1 MARIE
6 RSRGGRFKVNN
17 PNLQA
22 GLKQEQIQQQRIID
36 SLKLQQ
42 KQSDARDA
50 QQMKFME
57 KSDINE
63 AQNRKIIQDLED
75 KKFQNRYNAVSKR
88 GTREVENLRGQAD
101 EYRKESEFWQQFTP
115 KLAKDLTTAA
125 EGIYN
130 FADKRYAEQEFAAM
144 MENGEFDILRGIYAE
159 ENKLVDAGLVDK
171 RFEAYQKGDI
181 DLVDYL
187 GNTRRRNSFYLSKLI
202 EDEFKSNF
210 DQYENQFISAAQQG
224 SDPSELFKPENIR
237 SSYNFRGQEIVRIAG
252 LNPKSPAG
260 LAIIKLWDDRGRSRA
275 EELRLQQNLQ
285 ITTDNKDQSLKLFLA
300 DPTQDNF
307 TNFLIDVARV
317 PSTDR
322 NGNISPN
329 IGSTN
334 WRATYELAVQELVG
348 NEKYAGTGGFAKF
361 EEEVLDRLTP
371 GEGSKQTWQQR
382 HPALY
387 EFAQE
392 EYQKQQKIRR
402 EKEQDIS
409 ETNDA
414 NDIIQIDLDIENK
427 TINLDDFS
435 AGGDREKLEARTRTA
450 SAAVRNHIHDVLGY
464 NPKIMDSFG
473 QSELLRKAH
482 RDGDFTGFMFT
493 YRTLTDTQR
502 REFDVFRKDL
512 TDLQEAYGGDYVD
525 DIRKKADEIIA
536 HASGL
541 YTISDR
547 KHPTAFG
554 AVDALEQSYYYH
566 FNNLRGE
573 ENPRT
578 RSDKAW
584 ELAQKP
590 VDERTG
596 MFRTQTPAQG
606 TAGAGQEK
614 TIWLQFSSTDEGS
627 GSLSRSGV
635 EAEILYNNKTPND
648 LISAGTIVDKK
659 TLGRFALDI
668 NSGADNLIYPQSVRD
683 LADLTGIPK
692 RDIMNRVLEVNKY
705 DQRIPADYTSVAMTP
720 KYIKPRHAFANLVR
734 DWYGDDIPVTPYVA
748 AFREN
753 LTGIDAIRFEY
764 DESKDGPLDIAN
776 TIRLGRDFGVFYN
789 PFNNSFIQ
797 R

>member
-36 SLKLQQ
+36 SLRLQQ

-63 AQNRKIIQDLED
+63 AQNRKLIQNLED
-75 KKFQNRYNAVSKR
+75 KKFQNRYDAVSKR

-322 NGNISPN
+322 NGTISPN

-392 EYQKQQKIRR
+392 EYQKQQKLRR

-450 SAAVRNHIHDVLGY
+450 SAAVRTHIHDVLGY

-525 DIRKKADEIIA
+525 DVRKKADEIIA

-566 FNNLRGE
+566 FNNLRDE

-668 NSGADNLIYPQSVRD
+668 NSGADNLLYPQSVRD

-720 KYIKPRHAFANLVR
+720 KYIKPRHAFANIVR
-734 DWYGDDIPVTPYVA
+734 DWYGDDIPVTPFVA

-753 LTGIDAIRFEY
+753 LTGIDAIRFNY
-764 DESKDGPLDIAN
+764 DESLGELDMAN
-776 TIRLGRDFGVFYN
+776 TIRLGRDYGVFYN
-789 PFNNSFIQ
+789 PFTNSFIQ
-797 R
+797 Q

>member
-36 SLKLQQ
+36 SLRLQQ

-63 AQNRKIIQDLED
+63 AQNRKLIQNLED
-75 KKFQNRYNAVSKR
+75 KKFQNRYDAVSKR

-322 NGNISPN
+322 NGAISPN

-392 EYQKQQKIRR
+392 EYQKEQKLRR

-409 ETNDA
+409 DTNDA

-450 SAAVRNHIHDVLGY
+450 SAAVRTHIHDVLGY

-493 YRTLTDTQR
+493 YRSLTDTQR

-525 DIRKKADEIIA
+525 DVRKKADEIIA

-541 YTISDR
+541 NSISDR
-547 KHPTAFG
+547 KHPTAFA

-566 FNNLRGE
+566 FNNLRDE
-573 ENPRT
+573 ENARI

-590 VDERTG
+590 VDDRLG
-596 MFRTQTPAQG
+596 MFRTQSAAEG

-614 TIWLQFSSTDEGS
+614 TIWLQFSNTDEQSRG
-627 GSLSRSGV
+627 LSRGAI
-635 EAEILYNNKTPND
+635 EAELYYNDKTPND

-668 NSGADNLIYPQSVRD
+668 NSGADNLLYPQSVRD

-720 KYIKPRHAFANLVR
+720 KYIKPRHAFANLVK

-753 LTGIDAIRFEY
+753 LTGIDAIRFNY
-764 DESKDGPLDIAN
+764 DESLGELDMS
-776 TIRLGRDFGVFYN
+776 TIISSGRDYGVFYN
-789 PFNNSFIQ
+789 AFTNSFIQ

>member
-57 KSDINE
+57 KSDTNE
-63 AQNRKIIQDLED
+63 QKNRDIIQDLNN
-75 KKFQNRYNAVSKR
+75 KKFQNRYAAVSKR
-88 GTREVENLRGQAD
+88 AQTEVASIRGEAD

-125 EGIYN
+125 EGLYN

-392 EYQKQQKIRR
+392 EYQKQQKLRR

-450 SAAVRNHIHDVLGY
+450 SAAVRTHIHDVLGY

-525 DIRKKADEIIA
+525 DVRNKADEIIA

-573 ENPRT
+573 ENART

-614 TIWLQFSSTDEGS
+614 TIWLQFSNTDEQ
-627 GSLSRSGV
+627 SRGLGRSAI
-635 EAEILYNNKTPND
+635 EAELYYNNKTPND

-668 NSGADNLIYPQSVRD
+668 NSGADNLLYPQSVRD
-683 LADLTGIPK
+683 LADITGIPK
-692 RDIMNRVLEVNKY
+692 RDIMNRILEVNKY

-734 DWYGDDIPVTPYVA
+734 DWYGDDIPVTPFVA

-753 LTGIDAIRFEY
+753 LTGIDAIRFNY
-764 DESKDGPLDIAN
+764 DESLGELDMAN
-776 TIRLGRDFGVFYN
+776 TIRLGRDYGVFYN
-789 PFNNSFIQ
+789 AFTNSFIQ